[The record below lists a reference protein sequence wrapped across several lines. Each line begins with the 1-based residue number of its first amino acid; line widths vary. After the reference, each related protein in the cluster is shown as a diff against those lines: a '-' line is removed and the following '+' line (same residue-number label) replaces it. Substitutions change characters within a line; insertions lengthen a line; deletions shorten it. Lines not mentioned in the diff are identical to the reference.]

1 MKRKLIISLCAI
13 VPVAAM
19 AGLLF
24 PPPIFTAA
32 AVSKAGKPGG
42 SLRPAFSYGMHIKSK

>member
-1 MKRKLIISLCAI
+1 MKESSS
-13 VPVAAM
+13 
-19 AGLLF
+19 F
-24 PPPIFTAA
+24 PFVQSFLWQLWQPFLSAA